1 MNLLLSLNRRTA
13 FASVG
18 QPSELCLVAVRIFS
32 PRAASLECRA
42 AEFSTSVESNRF
54 LASPAFGG
62 CSFLRDSRA
71 ERHSAVQ
78 RSPRSHSSASLRS
91 RSALALSSSARA
103 SLRYRIARALLMAS
117 QIPTQ
122 QNEDSGTGKRFGSG
136 PSAGALC
143 DRRDRP
149 AAIPGLT
156 SDLPRR
162 RRSKLI
168 RTPQGERR
176 VQDSNAYEVHLP
188 GENVA
193 GVGQPS
199 SGPRRWPWSDVTVSL
214 PWPISD
220 CSAPRPSSPGRR
232 LWRRGTTGAC
242 GMVQT

>member
-18 QPSELCLVAVRIFS
+18 QPSELCLVPVRIFS

-71 ERHSAVQ
+71 ERHSAAQ

-103 SLRYRIARALLMAS
+103 SLRYRIARALLWHLKS
-117 QIPTQ
+117 QRNKTRIQ
-122 QNEDSGTGKRFGSG
+122 VREKDLAA

-156 SDLPRR
+156 S
-162 RRSKLI
+162 
-168 RTPQGERR
+168 G
-176 VQDSNAYEVHLP
+176 LP
-188 GENVA
+188 GLSGEAVSARA
-193 GVGQPS
+193 GLNH
-199 SGPRRWPWSDVTVSL
+199 R
-214 PWPISD
+214 
-220 CSAPRPSSPGRR
+220 
-232 LWRRGTTGAC
+232 
-242 GMVQT
+242 